1 MKSVPFLF
9 CMKEVLGIGVID
21 IEETELKETIER
33 KQEIAWW
40 DKYTLSVQEAA
51 EYFGISEKKIRI
63 IINEHKHE
71 KFILWNGSRPRIKRK
86 LFEKYIDEKLM
97 VI

>member
-9 CMKEVLGIGVID
+9 CMKEVLRIGVID
-21 IEETELKETIER
+21 IEETELKEIIER

-51 EYFGISEKKIRI
+51 ECYS
-63 IINEHKHE
+63 
-71 KFILWNGSRPRIKRK
+71 
-86 LFEKYIDEKLM
+86 
-97 VI
+97 

>member
-1 MKSVPFLF
+1 MEDL
-9 CMKEVLGIGVID
+9 EVQQDKGWFI
-21 IEETELKETIER
+21 IETTELKETSVFNQKIE
-33 KQEIAWW
+33 WW
-40 DKYTLSVQEAA
+40 NKYTLSVQETA
-51 EYFGISEKKIRI
+51 EYFGISEKKIRM

-97 VI
+97 AIWNCLG

>member
-51 EYFGISEKKIRI
+51 EYSGISEKKIRI

-97 VI
+97 AI